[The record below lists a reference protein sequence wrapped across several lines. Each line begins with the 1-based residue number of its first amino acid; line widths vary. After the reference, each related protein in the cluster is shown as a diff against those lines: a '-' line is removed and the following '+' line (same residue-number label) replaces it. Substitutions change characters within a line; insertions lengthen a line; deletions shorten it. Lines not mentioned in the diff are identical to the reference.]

1 MQGAKG
7 TFAAKQLLEAREEL
21 DELGQHELQSTHASS
36 ELIARARMAIRLLA
50 YSLARPNLEEQSQL
64 LGSNGAVFTL
74 SEHYVSD
81 GGYVDFAR
89 ERARGAG
96 DNELET
102 AIEAVIARLDA
113 IREKDDEAFA
123 RAYSSWASAG
133 SPPSQHVVPI
143 AKGLDRFA
151 ADFLKDRSHR
161 RLLVILLDGMSW
173 ANAVELL
180 QDCEAK
186 NYAPLRVG
194 KIVPMLAALPSLTG
208 VSRSALFGGK
218 PIKAG
223 ESLDTAKDPERF
235 ATHAGLR
242 RIGIENAPLYLKE
255 FVETSSG
262 DLNPK
267 AIELVRS
274 AERIVGLVVNALDDQ
289 LKGARQIRVP
299 SDLSHIKPLAR
310 LLSEAA
316 EANRAVLLIADHGH
330 VRSDRMRPVG
340 RPGDGRRYRALAES
354 ETPESYEV
362 VVSKDVAWVE
372 RGKSKVAMLYRDSD
386 SYGTATH
393 TGEHGGISLAEIV
406 APAILIGS
414 DTLRRRV
421 EVAEGKDD
429 PELDVA
435 PLPRPDWWELR
446 PPPKAREPKSPA
458 PPPVVSKTRK
468 DTPPKGQAALPGIL
482 DKPAVIEPTLESEWL
497 TNLRASKAF
506 GGRSVEQLKRF
517 REVVAPRLAVLAD
530 TGGAMPSDVFARK
543 VGVLP
548 RNVGGVVSEMQEW
561 VNFDGYLIV
570 EHDPISRRLLLRLD
584 MLSEYIKELG

>member
-1 MQGAKG
+1 M
-7 TFAAKQLLEAREEL
+7 
-21 DELGQHELQSTHASS
+21 
-36 ELIARARMAIRLLA
+36 
-50 YSLARPNLEEQSQL
+50 
-64 LGSNGAVFTL
+64 
-74 SEHYVSD
+74 
-81 GGYVDFAR
+81 
-89 ERARGAG
+89 
-96 DNELET
+96 
-102 AIEAVIARLDA
+102 
-113 IREKDDEAFA
+113 
-123 RAYSSWASAG
+123 
-133 SPPSQHVVPI
+133 
-143 AKGLDRFA
+143 
-151 ADFLKDRSHR
+151 
-161 RLLVILLDGMSW
+161 
-173 ANAVELL
+173 
-180 QDCEAK
+180 
-186 NYAPLRVG
+186 
-194 KIVPMLAALPSLTG
+194 PMLAALPSLTG

-242 RIGIENAPLYLKE
+242 RIGIESAPLYLKE

-274 AERIVGLVVNALDDQ
+274 PEQRIVALVVNALDDQ

-299 SDLSHIKPLAR
+299 ADLSHIKPLGR

-330 VRSDRMRPVG
+330 VRSDRMQPVG

-354 ETPESYEV
+354 ETPECYEV
-362 VVSKDVAWVE
+362 AISKDVAWVE
-372 RGKSKVAMLYRDSD
+372 RGRSRVAMLYRDSD

-421 EVAEGKDD
+421 EMAEGKDD

-446 PPPKAREPKSPA
+446 PPPKVREPKSPR
-458 PPPVVSKTRK
+458 PPQVVSKTRR
-468 DTPPKGQAALPGIL
+468 DTPPKAQAALPGIL
-482 DKPAVIEPTLESEWL
+482 DTPPAVESTPESEWL
-497 TNLRASKAF
+497 NNLRTSKAF
-506 GGRSVEQLKRF
+506 GGRSVDQLKRF
-517 REVVAPRLAVLAD
+517 REVVAPRLAVLANA
-530 TGGAMPSDVFARK
+530 GGTMPSDVFARK

-570 EHDPISRRLLLRLD
+570 EHDPISRRLLLRLE
-584 MLSEYIKELG
+584 MLGEYIKEPG